1 LGINLTSIVNNYLF
15 KLRKF
20 FELNLMELAEA
31 TDGCRSRESPEA
43 TFFSTKNY
51 TFEIALIFVS
61 FEQKF

>member
-1 LGINLTSIVNNYLF
+1 VNNYLF